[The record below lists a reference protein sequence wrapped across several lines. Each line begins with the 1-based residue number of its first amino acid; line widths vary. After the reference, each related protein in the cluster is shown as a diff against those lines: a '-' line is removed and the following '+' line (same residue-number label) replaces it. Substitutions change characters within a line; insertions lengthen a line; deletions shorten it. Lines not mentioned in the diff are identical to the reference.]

1 MPRCHAA
8 PALLRQTGMKQL
20 MALLLVSGL
29 MVPLLP
35 TEAFSAKPSAAAPQK
50 KAPRHK
56 RHARHAKATPAAT
69 PSAEKTAPRPAAP
82 AAE

>member
-1 MPRCHAA
+1 
-8 PALLRQTGMKQL
+8 MKQL

-29 MVPLLP
+29 MVPLLS
-35 TEAFSAKPSAAAPQK
+35 TEALCAKPSAAAPHK

-69 PSAEKTAPRPAAP
+69 PSTQKAAP
-82 AAE
+82 APATPEAK

>member
-1 MPRCHAA
+1 
-8 PALLRQTGMKQL
+8 MKQF

-29 MVPLLP
+29 MVPLLS
-35 TEAFSAKPSAAAPQK
+35 TEAFSATPSAAAPQK

-56 RHARHAKATPAAT
+56 RHARHAKASPVAT
-69 PSAEKTAPRPAAP
+69 PSAEKAAPRPAAP